1 MCRETR
7 LAIPMVLDRGDPP
20 SVISMYVIFTVDRRR
35 LPLLAQHACVA
46 LYLVLYVGLI
56 ARNVEGCV
64 FIGLNA
70 VWCSQLHPPFW
81 RGGGRCVLSINFA
94 MPRVVVL
101 FFAPCR
107 RLSILNVKGLYP
119 GGGSFASMLGCSVRG
134 AFTYSS
140 TLGTIYAY
148 SDADTHSLR
157 VLGRTIKT
165 KPLWDV
171 RSHPKT
177 LFCLRCSRLL

>member
-1 MCRETR
+1 MCRGTR

-81 RGGGRCVLSINFA
+81 RGGGAVRPVHQFCHAPRSRSFFRPLQTALDPKREGPVSWGWFFFQHAWLQRTWGFYLQLHARNNLRIFRRRYSFPSRSRPYHQNKTPVGRAKSPENSVL
-94 MPRVVVL
+94 P
-101 FFAPCR
+101 
-107 RLSILNVKGLYP
+107 
-119 GGGSFASMLGCSVRG
+119 
-134 AFTYSS
+134 
-140 TLGTIYAY
+140 TL
-148 SDADTHSLR
+148 
-157 VLGRTIKT
+157 
-165 KPLWDV
+165 
-171 RSHPKT
+171 
-177 LFCLRCSRLL
+177 